1 MSLGSIPKLLEF
13 KKFEEV
19 PYYQLNIKENLSK
32 QVLNLSKNKLN
43 IGLGW
48 QGNPNYSDDEYR
60 SIPFNKF
67 KGIINSEKFKF
78 FKLQKD
84 LKTEESEEFYS
95 YTNIED
101 LGKKDFYDLSIC
113 LKELDIIA
121 SSDTS
126 IIHLCGILNIK
137 AYLLLNYN
145 SDWRWFF
152 DKDKT
157 IWYPSIQIIKQKK
170 INDWSYVFE
179 KLDTE
184 LTILYK
190 NKFKP

>member
-1 MSLGSIPKLLEF
+1 MQVSRLNLTLVNKPGSLGKVTTVIAKNNG
-13 KKFEEV
+13 
-19 PYYQLNIKENLSK
+19 NIS
-32 QVLNLSKNKLN
+32 N
-43 IGLGW
+43 ILF
-48 QGNPNYSDDEYR
+48 STR
-60 SIPFNKF
+60 
-67 KGIINSEKFKF
+67 
-78 FKLQKD
+78 
-84 LKTEESEEFYS
+84 
-95 YTNIED
+95 
-101 LGKKDFYDLSIC
+101 KKDFYDLSIC

-179 KLDTE
+179 KLETE
-184 LTILYK
+184 LTNLYK